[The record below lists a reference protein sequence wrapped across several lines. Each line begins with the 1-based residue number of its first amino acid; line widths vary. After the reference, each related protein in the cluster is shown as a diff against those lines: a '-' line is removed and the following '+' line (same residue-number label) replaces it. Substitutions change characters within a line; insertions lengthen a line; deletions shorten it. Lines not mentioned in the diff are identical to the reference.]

1 MRMMKL
7 VKIMKLT
14 IAMLTIV
21 LMMMLKTTGQNNRQ
35 RRGARL
41 QTGGGFGER

>member
-1 MRMMKL
+1 MTMRMMKL

-14 IAMLTIV
+14 IAM

-35 RRGARL
+35 RRGACL

>member
-1 MRMMKL
+1 MMMIKL
-7 VKIMKLT
+7 VKIMK
-14 IAMLTIV
+14 LTIV

-35 RRGARL
+35 RRVACL

>member
-1 MRMMKL
+1 MTMRMMKL
-7 VKIMKLT
+7 VKIMK
-14 IAMLTIV
+14 LTIV

-35 RRGARL
+35 RRGACL